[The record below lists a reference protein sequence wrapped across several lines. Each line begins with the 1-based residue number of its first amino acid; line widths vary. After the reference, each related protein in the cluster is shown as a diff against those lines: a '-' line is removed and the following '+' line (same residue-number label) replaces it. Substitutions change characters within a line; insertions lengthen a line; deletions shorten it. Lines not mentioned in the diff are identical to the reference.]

1 MIDVHE
7 LDEQEFAR
15 VDDALPLHRF
25 NGWTEGS
32 TYLVAWDGAAPIGHV
47 HIAWEETELALP
59 ELQDMYV
66 LPERR
71 SQGVGKLLARA
82 AERLVSSQGH
92 DRCSLSVSEANTVAR
107 RLYERLGYT
116 RASVPPKRVRGTITI
131 RGDPFDVDDTL
142 LYFTKRVEQRP
153 ERV

>member
-25 NGWTEGS
+25 NGWTAGS
-32 TYLVAWDGAAPIGHV
+32 TYLVAWDGAVPIGHV
-47 HIAWEETELALP
+47 HIAWEETELELP

-71 SQGVGKLLARA
+71 SQGVGKLLAHA

-92 DRCSLSVSEANTVAR
+92 DRCSLSVSEANTDAR
-107 RLYERLGYT
+107 RLYERLGYSH
-116 RASVPPKRVRGTITI
+116 ASVSPNRVRGTITI
-131 RGDPFDVDDTL
+131 RGERFDVGDTL
-142 LYFTKRVEQRP
+142 LYFTKCVERRP
-153 ERV
+153 ERA